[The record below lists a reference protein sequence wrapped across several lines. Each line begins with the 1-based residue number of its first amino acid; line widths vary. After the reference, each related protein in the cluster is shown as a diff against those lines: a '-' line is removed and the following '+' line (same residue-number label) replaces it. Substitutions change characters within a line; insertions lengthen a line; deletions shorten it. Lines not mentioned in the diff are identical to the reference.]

1 MEELWGG
8 MAMQARGLGGAVEG
22 EGDHEGAQQDA
33 RVHSQGACKL
43 QAQQTAACNVR
54 GTDSPADEQAGTDT
68 RQLRQSSPD
77 LAMAPECRSKSCR
90 VMGTGNSR
98 VTGHGPQQAR
108 TERRK
113 TAQSCSSPECAAAGN
128 AAVPPRQRQKWLPA
142 HPIWATGRQG
152 IANATDGKLPPAS
165 AEWAGSAILKISKV
179 TRNFLFIFDK
189 TKSKSR
195 R

>member
-22 EGDHEGAQQDA
+22 EGDDERAQQDA
-33 RVHSQGACKL
+33 RVHSQGA
-43 QAQQTAACNVR
+43 V
-54 GTDSPADEQAGTDT
+54 PASCRRNRQKHAMSHRQPGRRAQAGTDT

-113 TAQSCSSPECAAAGN
+113 TAQSCSSPESAVAGN
-128 AAVPPRQRQKWLPA
+128 AAVPPSKRQKQLPA
-142 HPIWATGRQG
+142 HPI
-152 IANATDGKLPPAS
+152 
-165 AEWAGSAILKISKV
+165 
-179 TRNFLFIFDK
+179 
-189 TKSKSR
+189 
-195 R
+195 